1 MACLS
6 WSPSPPEW
14 FILSAMEVQVAGGAA
29 GQDGYAVCSGENS
42 FFFALPM
49 MDSIEQMMLIAWLS
63 QPTFA
68 SQPARNSDQLLAE
81 AAARELDKK
90 KTRPD
95 RVRLP
100 QHISVTRCKT
110 VPDSSRPVPSCDP
123 IRSQLASMC
132 N

>member
-49 MDSIEQMMLIAWLS
+49 MDSIEQMMLIAWLVLCMS
-63 QPTFA
+63 PLC
-68 SQPARNSDQLLAE
+68 S
-81 AAARELDKK
+81 
-90 KTRPD
+90 
-95 RVRLP
+95 
-100 QHISVTRCKT
+100 ISSYLIIK
-110 VPDSSRPVPSCDP
+110 
-123 IRSQLASMC
+123 
-132 N
+132 